1 MSIRVIFKNL
11 DRSSTLVE
19 FIEKKSR
26 ELAEKLDPSSTIYY
40 YIEKLSNGLK
50 ISLRLG
56 EKGKYLEAKAIS
68 SNAYDG
74 VGSALKKMT
83 RQINHK

>member
-1 MSIRVIFKNL
+1 MSVQVVFKNL
-11 DRSSTLVE
+11 DRSPTLVE
-19 FIEKKSR
+19 FIEKKSK
-26 ELAEKLDPSSTIYY
+26 ELVERLDPSSTIYY

-50 ISLRLG
+50 ISLRLADH
-56 EKGKYLEAKAIS
+56 GKFMEAKVVK

-74 VGSALKKMT
+74 VGSAVKKIK